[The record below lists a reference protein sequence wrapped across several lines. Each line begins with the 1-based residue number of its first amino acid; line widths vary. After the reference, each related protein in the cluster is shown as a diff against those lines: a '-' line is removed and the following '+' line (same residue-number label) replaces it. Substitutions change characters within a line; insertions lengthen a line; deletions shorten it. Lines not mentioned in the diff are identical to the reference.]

1 MVRAGLARCPSVY
14 VGVCESVCVR
24 VCVCVCESAVSET
37 QSLSG
42 EGGAVD

>member
-1 MVRAGLARCPSVY
+1 MVRAGLARCLSVY
-14 VGVCESVCVR
+14 VGVCEGVC